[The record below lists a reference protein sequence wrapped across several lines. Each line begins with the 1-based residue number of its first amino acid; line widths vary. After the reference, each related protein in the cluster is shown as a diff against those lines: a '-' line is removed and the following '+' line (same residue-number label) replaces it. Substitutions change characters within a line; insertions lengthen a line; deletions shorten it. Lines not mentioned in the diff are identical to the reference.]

1 LKRVL
6 AYLFQHPS
14 VYQENIDFLEDEV
27 VFMFRDAVI
36 DFLKDKKSIDDK
48 IIAKAANKIQ
58 KQKRLSSNEFLSVY
72 DSLWKEGPKVQY
84 QNPDARVKHFQSINR
99 YQNP

>member
-1 LKRVL
+1 
-6 AYLFQHPS
+6 
-14 VYQENIDFLEDEV
+14 
-27 VFMFRDAVI
+27 MFKDTLVG
-36 DFLKDKKSIDDK
+36 FLKDKKSIDPNDDR

-58 KQKRLSSNEFLSVY
+58 EQKRLSSNEFLSVY

-84 QNPDARVKHFQSINR
+84 QNPDDRVRQFQSTTI